1 METALLTK
9 KRVLGALLALPIVLV
24 GCSGDEDDDGNGGA
38 ANEGGGAGGDSDL
51 TFAVVTHASQGDAFW
66 DVVQNGADAAAED
79 LGVEVTYQGSGEAD
93 EQAQFIDAAVSGGV
107 DGIVVSLANPD
118 AMREPLEGAQEAG
131 IPIITINSGE
141 NESASLGA
149 ITHVGQ
155 TETIA
160 GQGAGERLAEAGVAN
175 MICVI
180 HEAGNIGLEQ
190 RCEGAND
197 GLGGTT
203 ENLQVDI
210 NNVAEAQTTIQS
222 SLQANPSVDGVLA
235 LNPAIGV
242 AAVDAVAGAGSE
254 AQVATFDLSGDVVGA
269 IEDGSILFAVDQQQ
283 YLQGYIP
290 IVLLKLFQENNN
302 TMGGGLPVL
311 TGPGFVTQEN
321 AATVA
326 DLAEAGT
333 R

>member
-1 METALLTK
+1 MVTTRFTK
-9 KRVLGALLALPIVLV
+9 KRALIALLALPLALAA
-24 GCSGDEDDDGNGGA
+24 CTDDDGGNDAG
-38 ANEGGGAGGDSDL
+38 NEEGGGGGGSDF
-51 TFAVVTHASQGDAFW
+51 TFAVVTHASAGDAFW
-66 DVVQNGADAAAED
+66 DVVQNGAEAAAED
-79 LGVEVTYQGSGEAD
+79 LGIEVTYQGSGEPD
-93 EQAQFIDAAVSGGV
+93 EQAQLIEAAVSDEV

-118 AMREPLEGAQEAG
+118 AMREPLASAEEAG
-131 IPIITINSGE
+131 IPVITINSGE
-141 NESASLGA
+141 NESVSLGA

-155 TETIA
+155 TETVA
-160 GQGAGERLAEAGVAN
+160 GQGAGEQLAEAGVTN
-175 MICVI
+175 LICVI
-180 HEAGNIGLEQ
+180 HEPGNIGLEQ
-190 RCEGAND
+190 RCEGATE
-197 GLGGTT
+197 GLGGTV

-210 NNVAEAQTTIQS
+210 NDVAGAQTTIQS
-222 SLQANPSVDGVLA
+222 SLQADPSINGVLA

-254 AQVATFDLSGDVVGA
+254 AQIATFDLSGDVVSA

-283 YLQGYIP
+283 YLQGYVP
-290 IVLLKLFQENNN
+290 IVLLKLYQENNN
-302 TMGGGLPVL
+302 IMGGGLPVL

>member
-1 METALLTK
+1 MVTTRFTKRRALI
-9 KRVLGALLALPIVLV
+9 ALLALPLALAA
-24 GCSGDEDDDGNGGA
+24 CTDDDGGNDAG
-38 ANEGGGAGGDSDL
+38 NEEGGGGGGSDF
-51 TFAVVTHASQGDAFW
+51 TFAVVTHASAGDAFW
-66 DVVQNGADAAAED
+66 DVVQNGAEAAAED
-79 LGVEVTYQGSGEAD
+79 LGIEVTYQGSGEPD
-93 EQAQFIDAAVSGGV
+93 EQAQLIEAAVSDEV

-118 AMREPLEGAQEAG
+118 AMREPLASAEEAG
-131 IPIITINSGE
+131 IPVITINSGE

-155 TETIA
+155 TETVA
-160 GQGAGERLAEAGVAN
+160 GQGAGEQLAEAGVTN
-175 MICVI
+175 LICVI
-180 HEAGNIGLEQ
+180 HEPGNIGLEQ
-190 RCEGAND
+190 RCEGANE
-197 GLGGTT
+197 GLGGTV

-210 NNVAEAQTTIQS
+210 NDVAGAQTTIQS
-222 SLQANPSVDGVLA
+222 SLQADPSINGVLA

-242 AAVDAVAGAGSE
+242 AAVDAVAGAGSQ
-254 AQVATFDLSGDVVGA
+254 AQIATFDLSGDVVSA

-283 YLQGYIP
+283 YLQGYVP
-290 IVLLKLFQENNN
+290 IVLLKLYQENNN
-302 TMGGGLPVL
+302 IMGGGLPVL